1 MAFVEEY
8 RCISQG
14 DALFSMS
21 KKGGNVMK
29 IVRYLYQKQ
38 IRYGVVRG
46 DAIHPITGSLYETW
60 EETDE
65 SVAVGDVQLLAPL
78 IPNKLIGI
86 GLNYAAHAEET
97 GKPIP
102 DEPMMFMI
110 SPTAVIG
117 PEASIV
123 LPNVDD
129 RIDHEAELAVVIGK
143 RGKNIPAERAAD
155 YILGYTCAN
164 DVSNRVL
171 QKKDGQFTRAKSF
184 DSFKPLGPVIETEL
198 DPSDLEVVCRVNG
211 DVRQKGRTSDL
222 IHTVPEL
229 IAHISSVFPLE
240 PGDVILT
247 GTPSGVGPL
256 SPGDQVE
263 VEVEGIGVL
272 ANRVLGPLDDM
283 AL

>member
-1 MAFVEEY
+1 
-8 RCISQG
+8 
-14 DALFSMS
+14 
-21 KKGGNVMK
+21 MK

-38 IRYGVVRG
+38 IRYGIVREDVV
-46 DAIHPITGSLYETW
+46 HPITGSPLETW
-60 EETDE
+60 TETGD
-65 SVAVGDVQLLAPL
+65 AIAIGDVQLLAPL
-78 IPNKLIGI
+78 VPNKLIGI

-97 GKPIP
+97 GKLIP
-102 DEPMMFMI
+102 DEPMMFML

-123 LPNVDD
+123 LPNVED

-143 RGKNIPAERAAD
+143 KGKNIPAERALD

-184 DSFKPLGPVIETEL
+184 DSFKPLGPVIVTEL

-211 DVRQKGRTSDL
+211 EVRQKGRTSDL
-222 IHTVPEL
+222 IHSVPEL
-229 IAHISSVFPLE
+229 IEHISSVFPLE

-256 SPGDQVE
+256 SPGDHVE

-272 ANRVLGPLDDM
+272 ANRVLGPLEEM

>member
-1 MAFVEEY
+1 
-8 RCISQG
+8 
-14 DALFSMS
+14 
-21 KKGGNVMK
+21 MK
-29 IVRYLYQKQ
+29 LVRYLYQKQ
-38 IRYGVVRG
+38 IRHGIVRG
-46 DAIHPITGSLYETW
+46 NAIHPITGSLYETW
-60 EETDE
+60 KETGE
-65 SVAVGDVQLLAPL
+65 PVAVEDVQLLAPL

-97 GKPIP
+97 GKPLP

-143 RGKNIPAERAAD
+143 RGKNIPAERATN

-222 IHTVPEL
+222 IHSVPEL

-272 ANRVLGPLDDM
+272 ANRVLGPLEHM

>member
-1 MAFVEEY
+1 
-8 RCISQG
+8 
-14 DALFSMS
+14 
-21 KKGGNVMK
+21 MK
-29 IVRYLYQKQ
+29 IARYLYQKQ
-38 IRYGVVRG
+38 IRYGIVRG
-46 DAIHPITGSLYETW
+46 NVIHPISGSLYETW
-60 EETDE
+60 EEAGE
-65 SVAVGDVQLLAPL
+65 PVVAGDVQLLAPL

-222 IHTVPEL
+222 IHSVPEL

-272 ANRVLGPLDDM
+272 TNRVLGPLDDM